1 MKRGE
6 IWTVA
11 GGGGPYSGKPRPC
24 VIVQSDLFAD
34 LPSVTVCL
42 LTGEALVAPLLR
54 PAIEPSAANNLAKT
68 SWIQVDKI
76 TTTKRSNLGK
86 MIGRLSDE
94 DVVRLNRA
102 LLVFLGFGS

>member
-34 LPSVTVCL
+34 LSSVTVCL
-42 LTGEALVAPLLR
+42 LTSEALEVPLIR
-54 PAIEPSAANNLAKT
+54 PAVEPSEINNLAKT
-68 SWIQVDKI
+68 SWIEVDKI
-76 TTTKRSNLGK
+76 TTTKRANLGK

-102 LLVFLGFGS
+102 MLVFLGFGS